1 LLAEL
6 KRRNVIRVGVLYV
19 VAAWLAMQIAD
30 VGMSTLGLPEW
41 TGRFVLLLL
50 AVGFI
55 PTLVFSWVYE
65 LTPEGIKREK
75 DIDRTQSITGDTG
88 RKLNIATVVVVILGV
103 AIVAVDRLLPERAAE
118 PAAPVDAAAAPG
130 ADEAPTPEE
139 PVVEAPTPTAEAN
152 SIAVLPFVNMSGDPE
167 NEYFADG
174 LTEELLN
181 VLAKMEGLR
190 VAARTSSFRFK
201 GQVGD
206 MAEIG
211 RQLRVGNVLEGS
223 VRKSGN
229 KVRVTA
235 QLIQVEDGFHLWSE
249 TYDRELDDIFVIQD
263 DIASHVGEALKVTLL
278 GGDEPGTSPVVSA
291 PTQNLDAY
299 ATYLR
304 GQQQLAI
311 NSYDSYEKAEAFFRE
326 AIRLD
331 PGFGAAHSGLAKTWS
346 MKTDW
351 GAMTRADAVPRVA
364 DEAQRALAIDD
375 KDPAAWAMRGWAELR
390 RLNLSTA
397 ERQASNQMAEEHLR
411 RALAI
416 EPGHSAA
423 SEHLAELLLAT
434 DRGEE
439 ALASVNAALARDP
452 VSGPA
457 RMAVASVLM
466 RLRRLTE
473 AREQVELAIQLAPDD
488 PMGPSLITLIA
499 ERQGDY
505 AEAIIRGAELATGWD
520 TRDPEGPASVALD
533 YMVIGDL
540 EAAEAW
546 TRLAES
552 MDPDAPAA
560 KLARAS
566 VLWFGGRRNEAFE
579 IASASIEADE
589 EGRMGSRAVFSLMVR
604 NIGIERADYDLALSP
619 YARFLDEAI
628 DPEAELVPGFPVY
641 MRSQILV
648 VLRARGDGALA
659 DRLGRETLD
668 WLDSGQS
675 GYDEFTRSSNR
686 ALYLRAMGRSED
698 AFREYEK
705 FMSYGGSPIWML
717 WFDEDGSWHGLE
729 GDPAIAA
736 FRERRSAWQA
746 EQRRILAESGR
757 EPPRPVVEKAET
769 GT

>member
-1 LLAEL
+1 
-6 KRRNVIRVGVLYV
+6 
-19 VAAWLAMQIAD
+19 M
-30 VGMSTLGLPEW
+30 
-41 TGRFVLLLL
+41 
-50 AVGFI
+50 
-55 PTLVFSWVYE
+55 
-65 LTPEGIKREK
+65 
-75 DIDRTQSITGDTG
+75 
-88 RKLNIATVVVVILGV
+88 
-103 AIVAVDRLLPERAAE
+103 
-118 PAAPVDAAAAPG
+118 
-130 ADEAPTPEE
+130 
-139 PVVEAPTPTAEAN
+139 
-152 SIAVLPFVNMSGDPE
+152 
-167 NEYFADG
+167 
-174 LTEELLN
+174 
-181 VLAKMEGLR
+181 
-190 VAARTSSFRFK
+190 
-201 GQVGD
+201 
-206 MAEIG
+206 
-211 RQLRVGNVLEGS
+211 
-223 VRKSGN
+223 
-229 KVRVTA
+229 
-235 QLIQVEDGFHLWSE
+235 
-249 TYDRELDDIFVIQD
+249 
-263 DIASHVGEALKVTLL
+263 
-278 GGDEPGTSPVVSA
+278 
-291 PTQNLDAY
+291 
-299 ATYLR
+299 
-304 GQQQLAI
+304 
-311 NSYDSYEKAEAFFRE
+311 
-326 AIRLD
+326 
-331 PGFGAAHSGLAKTWS
+331 
-346 MKTDW
+346 
-351 GAMTRADAVPRVA
+351 
-364 DEAQRALAIDD
+364 
-375 KDPAAWAMRGWAELR
+375 
-390 RLNLSTA
+390 
-397 ERQASNQMAEEHLR
+397 
-411 RALAI
+411 
-416 EPGHSAA
+416 
-423 SEHLAELLLAT
+423 
-434 DRGEE
+434 
-439 ALASVNAALARDP
+439 
-452 VSGPA
+452 
-457 RMAVASVLM
+457 
-466 RLRRLTE
+466 
-473 AREQVELAIQLAPDD
+473 
-488 PMGPSLITLIA
+488 
-499 ERQGDY
+499 
-505 AEAIIRGAELATGWD
+505 
-520 TRDPEGPASVALD
+520 ALD